1 MIKKFLRSTILLL
14 LTTSVLISCDPN
26 DNVEPPTGTDPRDGS
41 TWVFKYSTYDEAGN
55 VTATSNQTFK
65 GVEVTIG
72 GSTWINLVN
81 QTTLQPII
89 AIQKRTEGWWYV
101 SYPGTT
107 SSLWFKYPATLN
119 ETYPYIFGTCTVKDI
134 NASVTVPAGTYTG
147 CYKVE
152 GNDTNSLE
160 DEFWFSNVGAIL
172 IKFNTYDERAAGPAS
187 NVYKNESLEFVSFT
201 R

>member
-72 GSTWINLVN
+72 GST
-81 QTTLQPII
+81 
-89 AIQKRTEGWWYV
+89 YV

-187 NVYKNESLEFVSFT
+187 NVYKNESLELVSFT